1 MSFHCSRVSGPQRA
15 LWSKQCCVL
24 VRDVIISLLP
34 IIWQMLIEIMLF
46 QVERHT
52 SSDPKLINKERDGRR
67 EGVMDSGAV
76 GQHFTCR
83 HDLMLEG
90 WLTCSDSMGRG
101 VLQAW
106 AWRAGAVTFKCL
118 YSVTSEQCLVHI
130 KDIQWF
136 LQWTNEQIRMFSLK
150 ILFIKIQKLTRDN
163 SILFWA
169 YWRPRL
175 YVFFASPLTCKTNLQ
190 EFFDGC
196 CC

>member
-1 MSFHCSRVSGPQRA
+1 MTQTVLCTSEGYQYINPPHYMTNVDRNHAFSG
-15 LWSKQCCVL
+15 W
-24 VRDVIISLLP
+24 
-34 IIWQMLIEIMLF
+34 
-46 QVERHT
+46 RHT

>member
-1 MSFHCSRVSGPQRA
+1 MIQTVLCTSKGCHYITPPHYMTNVDRNHAFSGWKAYIIR
-15 LWSKQCCVL
+15 SKANQ
-24 VRDVIISLLP
+24 
-34 IIWQMLIEIMLF
+34 Q
-46 QVERHT
+46 
-52 SSDPKLINKERDGRR
+52 R
-67 EGVMDSGAV
+67 EGWKEGGSDGLWCCWTTFHM
-76 GQHFTCR
+76 CR
-83 HDLMLEG
+83 RDLMLEG

-175 YVFFASPLTCKTNLQ
+175 YVISVSPLTCKTNLQ